1 MKEQY
6 YLNGESLPTIPVPH
20 DCIIKN
26 VRLKNQCIEFVFE
39 DDISNYDSI
48 KHYKPDA
55 KSLIIRYHFADDPN
69 DYSIYRWIKP
79 NRLLAKLFSKGNENG
94 SPKFKYE
101 VVLEGVKGEKGEG
114 YSKKEAQQLASKL
127 TLQRLRK
134 EPQFI
139 DAIFAAKTD
148 RTKMEEEPVSVAPST
163 EEPAFDI
170 PSAPVETEEITVPEE
185 TPGDS
190 PSNGEEDDYSL
201 DDITANPKEQSREDI
216 IAAAEA
222 AAFAEEE

>member
-1 MKEQY
+1 M
-6 YLNGESLPTIPVPH
+6 
-20 DCIIKN
+20 
-26 VRLKNQCIEFVFE
+26 
-39 DDISNYDSI
+39 
-48 KHYKPDA
+48 
-55 KSLIIRYHFADDPN
+55 
-69 DYSIYRWIKP
+69 
-79 NRLLAKLFSKGNENG
+79 
-94 SPKFKYE
+94 
-101 VVLEGVKGEKGEG
+101 
-114 YSKKEAQQLASKL
+114 
-127 TLQRLRK
+127 RK

-201 DDITANPKEQSREDI
+201 DDITANPKTTREDI
-216 IAAAEA
+216 IAAAEE
-222 AAFAEEE
+222 AAFADEN

>member
-1 MKEQY
+1 MFEALVGAIYLDRGYDACMRFMEKKILKEVINIDKVAYKEVNFKSKLIEWGQ
-6 YLNGESLPTIPVPH
+6 
-20 DCIIKN
+20 KN
-26 VRLKNQCIEFVFE
+26 RVNLEF
-39 DDISNYDSI
+39 
-48 KHYKPDA
+48 A
-55 KSLIIRYHFADDPN
+55 
-69 DYSIYRWIKP
+69 
-79 NRLLAKLFSKGNENG
+79 LLAQEKDENG

-190 PSNGEEDDYSL
+190 PTNGEADDYSL